1 MKQIKAIGFDLFNT
15 LITMDPQALD
25 EAMGRLLTSLEGSD
39 LSLEHEA
46 FKQAYW
52 ESTLRFLK
60 EARQNGR
67 ETHNR
72 FWISEALETLG
83 YKLPPDDPRITSAVD
98 DYFSAF
104 LQYCRLIPGTIEMLE
119 SIKGRCRLGLLSN
132 FTHAPAAIEII
143 KEMSLR
149 PFFDVVLVSGELGY
163 RKPHPLVFTRLIDQ
177 LGVEKNQILFVG
189 DDPEP
194 DITGAQEAG
203 LHPVWMTY
211 VRDHDISFVP
221 GYFSQYDKE
230 PDSDVL
236 RISTWNDLLALLDQD

>member
-25 EAMGRLLTSLEGSD
+25 EAMSRLLSSLEGND
-39 LSLEHEA
+39 LALEHEA

-52 ESTLRFLK
+52 ESTIRFLK
-60 EARQNGR
+60 KARQNGR
-67 ETHNR
+67 ETHNS

-83 YKLPPDDPRITSAVD
+83 YKIPADDLRIASAVD
-98 DYFSAF
+98 NYFSAF
-104 LQYCRLIPGTIEMLE
+104 LQYCRLIPGTIEMLG
-119 SIKGRCRLGLLSN
+119 SIKDRYRLGLLSN

-143 KEMSLR
+143 EEMSLR

-221 GYFSQYDKE
+221 GYFSQYDKGPE
-230 PDSDVL
+230 SNVL
-236 RISTWNDLLALLDQD
+236 RISTWNELLALLDQD

>member
-25 EAMGRLLTSLEGSD
+25 EAMNRLLTSLEEND
-39 LSLEHEA
+39 LALDHET

-52 ESTLRFLK
+52 ESTIRFLK

-67 ETHNR
+67 ETHNS

-83 YKLPPDDPRITSAVD
+83 YKLPPDDPRIIRAVD

-104 LQYCRLIPGTIEMLE
+104 LPYCRHIPGTIEMLE
-119 SIKGRCRLGLLSN
+119 SIKDRYGLGLLSN
-132 FTHAPAAIEII
+132 FTHAPAAIGII
-143 KEMSLR
+143 EEMDLR

-163 RKPHPLVFTRLIDQ
+163 RKPHPLVFSKLTDQ

-194 DITGAQEAG
+194 DITGAQQAG
-203 LHPVWMTY
+203 LLPVWMTY

-221 GYFSQYDKE
+221 GYFSQYDE
-230 PDSDVL
+230 GPDSNVL
-236 RISTWNDLLALLDQD
+236 RISNWNELLALLD